1 VDNLGALSG
10 EVVDNLWINPVDNP
24 SEDIYQRACY
34 AGNKHTH
41 ERESIAGVRARINR
55 AYTRAIK
62 IHTRGVSH
70 AQNTLRSPLS
80 LRSALSLGDI
90 YYRVDVRAG

>member
-41 ERESIAGVRARINR
+41 EREIYRGRTRPNKPRVCARDKDTHAR
-55 AYTRAIK
+55 REPRSEHAQ
-62 IHTRGVSH
+62 SH
-70 AQNTLRSPLS
+70 AQGISTP
-80 LRSALSLGDI
+80 
-90 YYRVDVRAG
+90 RVARAR